1 MDRDKNTPER
11 AVLVG
16 LDCPILGEDSSDYES
31 MEELAELLETAGGE
45 CTASILQSRSAPDPA
60 LFIGGGKTAEVELTA
75 TNTGAELII
84 FDNELSPSQLR
95 NLSKA
100 TGKTVLDRPALI
112 LDIFADRAHTSEGR
126 LQVEL
131 AQYRY
136 MLSKLSG
143 LGSAM
148 SRLGGGIGTRGPGE
162 SKLESDRRHIRRR
175 IEHLEEEFE
184 RVRRVRSTQRSR
196 RMKSGIPTVAIVGY
210 TNAGKSTLL
219 GALCGDGIVGR
230 DRLFDTLD
238 PTARLYKA
246 NDGFSAI
253 FSDTV
258 GFIRKLPHALIEA
271 FKATLEELKYAD
283 AILHVIDYSSD
294 EWERHAEVTEKLIAE
309 LGVAGTPR
317 IRVFNKMDR
326 CSEPAPLR
334 ENDVAISAS
343 MGIGLGE
350 LIASLRRV
358 LELPR
363 RPVELRF
370 AYSQIGLIE
379 MVRADGLVYGV
390 DYQPDAVVVKA
401 ECDERL
407 IERLRA
413 EKVEI
418 DG

>member
-1 MDRDKNTPER
+1 M
-11 AVLVG
+11 
-16 LDCPILGEDSSDYES
+16 
-31 MEELAELLETAGGE
+31 
-45 CTASILQSRSAPDPA
+45 
-60 LFIGGGKTAEVELTA
+60 
-75 TNTGAELII
+75 
-84 FDNELSPSQLR
+84 
-95 NLSKA
+95 
-100 TGKTVLDRPALI
+100 
-112 LDIFADRAHTSEGR
+112 
-126 LQVEL
+126 
-131 AQYRY
+131 
-136 MLSKLSG
+136 
-143 LGSAM
+143 
-148 SRLGGGIGTRGPGE
+148 
-162 SKLESDRRHIRRR
+162 
-175 IEHLEEEFE
+175 
-184 RVRRVRSTQRSR
+184 
-196 RMKSGIPTVAIVGY
+196 
-210 TNAGKSTLL
+210 
-219 GALCGDGIVGR
+219 
-230 DRLFDTLD
+230 
-238 PTARLYKA
+238 
-246 NDGFSAI
+246 
-253 FSDTV
+253 
-258 GFIRKLPHALIEA
+258 
-271 FKATLEELKYAD
+271 
-283 AILHVIDYSSD
+283 
-294 EWERHAEVTEKLIAE
+294 TEKLIAE